1 MIKKC
6 LAMVLACSLLQ
17 IASIAAFAK
26 SNPENEAQRIEKLR
40 AAISS
45 LGIGPSARIKVKL
58 RDKTKVEGYLKEATN
73 DHFVIADSRTGTER
87 TLSYPQVQTV
97 HGNNLS
103 TGAKIAI
110 VAGVVTGAV
119 LLTLFFLYH
128 GHLTRG
134 HG

>member
-6 LAMVLACSLLQ
+6 MALVLVCSLLQ
-17 IASIAAFAK
+17 IASIVALAK
-26 SNPENEAQRIEKLR
+26 TNPESEAQNIAKLR
-40 AAISS
+40 TAILS
-45 LGIGPSARIKVKL
+45 LGVGPNAHIKIKL
-58 RDKTKVEGYLKEATN
+58 RDKTKVEGYLKEAN
-73 DHFVIADSRTGTER
+73 DDHFVIADSRTKTDR
-87 TLSYPQVQTV
+87 SLTYPQVQSV

-110 VAGVVTGAV
+110 VAGAVTGAV